1 MREDY
6 LLHEINHNMFH
17 FQIKLLRMIYVF
29 TTQRKKL
36 YKREPSENEEKE
48 EKEIKRNSSTHFSSP
63 FTRCRSDFK
72 LFSSFFFFKHI
83 VNLIVYDNK
92 VYRFVCKNRILLHTH
107 II

>member
-29 TTQRKKL
+29 TQREREKEKV
-36 YKREPSENEEKE
+36 YKREPSENE

-63 FTRCRSDFK
+63 FTRRRSDFNFFPH
-72 LFSSFFFFKHI
+72 FSSF
-83 VNLIVYDNK
+83 
-92 VYRFVCKNRILLHTH
+92 
-107 II
+107 

>member
-29 TTQRKKL
+29 TTQKKKL

-48 EKEIKRNSSTHFSSP
+48 EKRDKKKF
-63 FTRCRSDFK
+63 FD
-72 LFSSFFFFKHI
+72 SFFFSFHSTPK
-83 VNLIVYDNK
+83 
-92 VYRFVCKNRILLHTH
+92 RF
-107 II
+107 

>member
-29 TTQRKKL
+29 TTQREKKKFL

-48 EKEIKRNSSTHFSSP
+48 KKR
-63 FTRCRSDFK
+63 
-72 LFSSFFFFKHI
+72 
-83 VNLIVYDNK
+83 
-92 VYRFVCKNRILLHTH
+92 
-107 II
+107 